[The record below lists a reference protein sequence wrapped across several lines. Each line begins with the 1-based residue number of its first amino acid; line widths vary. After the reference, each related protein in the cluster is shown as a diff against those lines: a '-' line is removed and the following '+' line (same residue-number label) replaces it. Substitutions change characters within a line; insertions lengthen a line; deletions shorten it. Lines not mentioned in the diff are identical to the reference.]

1 MTATLPD
8 YLWACAFGAVAAVG
22 ELLSRYR
29 DAPWRAVRQL
39 PGVLYLVV
47 NALSGVFGLWVV
59 YLLNLK
65 FGLTEED
72 AIRWVRVLA
81 DGCSSLAIL
90 RSSVFVVKAGDKD
103 IPIGPAAA
111 LQAILTSLD
120 RAVDRANAA
129 RRARFVADVLPPN
142 LRLEAKR
149 LRFLTSYSLGLM
161 QNVSADEQKQVRLLI
176 DGVLA
181 DTKLTLHEK
190 LVLVCLQL
198 LPFIGFD
205 LMATAV
211 EQVRT
216 ERPGTDDDQEAPPV
230 ADLLTAPP
238 SPSAAP
244 RG

>member
-29 DAPWRAVRQL
+29 DAPWRAIRQF
-39 PGVLYLVV
+39 PGLLYLVV
-47 NALSGVFGLWVV
+47 NAASGIFGVWAV

-65 FGLTEED
+65 FGLTDEA
-72 AIRWVRVLA
+72 AIRWARVLA
-81 DGCSSLAIL
+81 GGFSSLAIF

-111 LQAILTSLD
+111 LQAFLASLD
-120 RAVDRANAA
+120 RAVDRSNAA
-129 RRARFVADVLPPN
+129 RRARFVADVLPPA
-142 LRLEAKR
+142 LQLPAKR
-149 LRFLTSYSLGLM
+149 LRFLTSYCLGLM
-161 QNVSADEQKQVRLLI
+161 QNVTAEEQKQVRLLI

-181 DTKLTLHEK
+181 DAKLTLHQK

-205 LMATAV
+205 LMTAAV
-211 EQVRT
+211 EQVKA
-216 ERPGTDDDQEAPPV
+216 EPGPGDQEEHAGPPPAAPPV
-230 ADLLTAPP
+230 PP
-238 SPSAAP
+238 AVLGP
-244 RG
+244 